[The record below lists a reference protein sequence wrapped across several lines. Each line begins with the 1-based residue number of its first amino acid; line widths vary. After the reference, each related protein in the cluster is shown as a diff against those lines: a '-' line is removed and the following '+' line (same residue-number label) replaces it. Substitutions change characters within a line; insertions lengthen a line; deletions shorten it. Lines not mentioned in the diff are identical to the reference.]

1 MLQTFGPESLG
12 NPSRKPK
19 HFGNIAVHCPG
30 ACASTHPL
38 LKLHPR
44 GTRSRN
50 ISFLTATDT
59 WGYNFSLGPLA
70 SLIGHDIVLGI
81 VGEAGGLIGIYK
93 KSPEVGRQMVKTTQS
108 AHSHMYV
115 GHSEIRG
122 CAVPGGGYF
131 AFTQIPKW
139 LKTVKLCFHT
149 FPLAPP
155 SFCPEVVEE
164 RGEGT
169 RKEDLSG
176 LAGSRKGLREGL

>member
-1 MLQTFGPESLG
+1 M
-12 NPSRKPK
+12 
-19 HFGNIAVHCPG
+19 
-30 ACASTHPL
+30 
-38 LKLHPR
+38 
-44 GTRSRN
+44 
-50 ISFLTATDT
+50 
-59 WGYNFSLGPLA
+59 
-70 SLIGHDIVLGI
+70 LGI

-93 KSPEVGRQMVKTTQS
+93 KSPEAGRQMGKTTRS

-139 LKTVKLCFHT
+139 LKTVCFHM